1 MRQSSGRHR
10 RTRTLSIAAA
20 VAACA
25 GAGGV
30 WLGLSNSGAQAATT
44 TVTVSSTAQLESAV
58 KNAAAGSVIQVR
70 GGTYYPMATLKSTAD
85 GTSSNRITLQS
96 YGAEKVKIDGS
107 KLPAGSWLAGIHG
120 SYWTVQNLTFQNS
133 PAQGFVVTSSTGG
146 VFKNLVTADNGDS
159 GFTLRGDDTVG
170 NLVQNLDSYG
180 NYDASGHGRN
190 ADGIAIKFGSGSGN
204 KVTGARLYNNSDDG
218 LDLWQFSSPVT
229 IEHSWA
235 FGNGK
240 NRWHDSAFEGN
251 GNGFKLGGGGVAV
264 AHVVNDN
271 AAWDNTL
278 NGFTENSNTGAI
290 VLNRNTA
297 YANTEAGFYF
307 ATGKARLARNLAV
320 GNKGGLAK
328 LGSRTVSAANNWDSG
343 VATPPFKSTDA
354 TTAYGS
360 RASNGSL
367 PTTTFLTTGG
377 TAIGA
382 TMNQELSQAQ
392 ANAPAGR
399 HRRGR
404 SHAGR
409 GGPGRRI
416 EVGRSPVRDVR

>member
-1 MRQSSGRHR
+1 MRQSTGRHR
-10 RTRTLSIAAA
+10 RTRTLSIAATVA
-20 VAACA
+20 VAA

-30 WLGLSNSGAQAATT
+30 CLGLSNGGAQAATT

-58 KNAAAGSVIQVR
+58 KNAAAGTVIQVR
-70 GGTYYPMATLKSTAD
+70 GGTYYPTATLKSTAS
-85 GTSSNRITLQS
+85 GTGSNRITLQA
-96 YGAEKVKIDGS
+96 YGSEKVKIDGS
-107 KLPAGSWLAGIHG
+107 KLPAGSWLAGIYG
-120 SYWTVQNLTFQNS
+120 SYWTVQNLTFRNS

-159 GFTLRGDDTVG
+159 GFTLRGDNTVN

-180 NYDASGHGRN
+180 NYDAAGHGQN
-190 ADGIAIKFGSGSGN
+190 ADGIAIKFGSGTGN
-204 KVTGARLYNNSDDG
+204 KVTGARLYNNADDG

-229 IEHSWA
+229 VDHSWA

-240 NRWHDSAFEGN
+240 NRWNDSAFEGN

-307 ATGKARLARNLAV
+307 ATGKAHLARNLAV
-320 GNKGGLAK
+320 SNKGGPDK
-328 LGSRTVSAANNWDSG
+328 LGPATVSAANNWDSG
-343 VATPPFKSTDA
+343 VSTPAFKSTDA
-354 TTAYGS
+354 TTAYGA
-360 RASNGSL
+360 RKQDGSL
-367 PTTTFLTTGG
+367 PATTFLTTGS

-382 TMNQELSQAQ
+382 PMN
-392 ANAPAGR
+392 
-399 HRRGR
+399 
-404 SHAGR
+404 
-409 GGPGRRI
+409 
-416 EVGRSPVRDVR
+416 